1 MHAPDGFLNAGTAAA
16 TGVVSL
22 GMLAAM
28 LRSIGST
35 LKERQAPLAGVVAAF
50 VFAAQMFN
58 FPVAAGTSGHLLGGA
73 LAAVLLGPALGSV
86 VMTVVV
92 AVQA

>member
-22 GMLAAM
+22 GMLATV

-58 FPVAAGTSGHLLGGA
+58 FPVAAGTSGHRRMTTSS
-73 LAAVLLGPALGSV
+73 VSSGSCP
-86 VMTVVV
+86 TWK
-92 AVQA
+92 AW